1 MNADVETRRGAI
13 GEVDQLLNSQS
24 IGAQSKGRSMDA
36 RFGRICFAL
45 SGLLLVGAGAMAGER
60 SRQNASPLFGV
71 SLPTGYR
78 DWKVISVAHEAGSLN
93 DIRVIL
99 GNGIAMRAYRSG
111 RRPFPDGTAIV
122 RIAWKLTSS
131 ARNDKIFG
139 RAQSFVAGEPTNVQ
153 IEFKDARKYAA
164 TGGWGYGQFESG
176 KANPDVALMQTCFA
190 CHTKLPA
197 KDDSIFT
204 SYAR

>member
-1 MNADVETRRGAI
+1 MVG
-13 GEVDQLLNSQS
+13 G
-24 IGAQSKGRSMDA
+24 
-36 RFGRICFAL
+36 FGSICFL
-45 SGLLLVGAGAMAGER
+45 TGGLTLVGALGIADER
-60 SRQNASPLFGV
+60 SGQNVSPIFGV
-71 SLPTGYR
+71 HLPIGYR
-78 DWKVISVAHEAGSLN
+78 DWKVIGVAHEAGNLN

-99 GNGIAMRAYRSG
+99 GNDIAMTAYRLG

-131 ARNDKIFG
+131 TRNDEIFG

-153 IEFKDARKYAA
+153 IELKDARKFPA
-164 TGGWGYGQFESG
+164 TGGWGYGQFENG
-176 KANPDVALMQTCFA
+176 KANPDVAQMKSCFA

-197 KDDSIFT
+197 GDDFIFT